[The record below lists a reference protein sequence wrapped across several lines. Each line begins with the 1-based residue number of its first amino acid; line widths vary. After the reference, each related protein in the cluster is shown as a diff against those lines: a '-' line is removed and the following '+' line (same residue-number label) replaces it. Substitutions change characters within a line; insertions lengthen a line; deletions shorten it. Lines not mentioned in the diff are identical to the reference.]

1 VRATEE
7 LARWI
12 STQIE
17 LAELGRQRTR
27 VMEAE
32 LRALRAQISPHFIY
46 NCLAAIASFVRTDPD
61 RARELL
67 LEFADFTRYAFR
79 RGGAYTTLRDELQNI
94 ERYLALEKARFG
106 DRLLVQLTIAPEV
119 LSVSVPF
126 LAIQPLVEN
135 AVRHGI
141 EGKAGDRSCDHHAAD
156 VGAHAEITIED
167 DGSGSDPDTI
177 RAVLAGES
185 GRDSVGLGNV
195 DARLRQ
201 AYGDEYGLVVETAPG
216 AGTRVSFRV
225 PKFAP
230 RRPAALTSAH
240 AGPAAPIL
248 SGMTT
253 APAPTPHPA
262 AAGAA
267 RRRRGADAVRAG
279 LPAGQDERIG
289 QIHTASAAPRPS
301 RPGHHPIDVI
311 FTDIS
316 MPDLDGLAL
325 ARVLARFADRP
336 QVVFVT
342 AYDEHA
348 VAAFELEA
356 TDYVM
361 KPVRA
366 ERLSEAVRRVVAQ
379 RADPPASSS
388 PRSPDPRRRDHP
400 GRARRRDDLRPTQPD
415 PLRPGAGRL
424 RAAAHRQGL
433 APRADL
439 AQRPRRALG

>member
-1 VRATEE
+1 MGTDRWAPVPWPAATQGHWTGTAYSVAVSTPLSTPQLALIIAAVLALAIVVGRLVRRRRFVSPVDRATYQTLHTVSLATRSLRDGLTPEGASRATRHLRSMLGSEAVAISDTGGTLAWDGAGTHHRGDIPRHAQPVLTSGRTLVLTDREITCGDPDCPIRSGIFAPIVADDHVVAVLAAYGRSTSAGLVRATEE

-79 RGGAYTTLRDELQNI
+79 RGGAFTPLRDELQNI

-141 EGKAGDRSCDHHAAD
+141 EGKAGIGHVTIHAAD

-230 RRPAALTSAH
+230 
-240 AGPAAPIL
+240 G
-248 SGMTT
+248 
-253 APAPTPHPA
+253 
-262 AAGAA
+262 
-267 RRRRGADAVRAG
+267 V
-279 LPAGQDERIG
+279 LP
-289 QIHTASAAPRPS
+289 
-301 RPGHHPIDVI
+301 
-311 FTDIS
+311 
-316 MPDLDGLAL
+316 
-325 ARVLARFADRP
+325 
-336 QVVFVT
+336 
-342 AYDEHA
+342 
-348 VAAFELEA
+348 
-356 TDYVM
+356 
-361 KPVRA
+361 
-366 ERLSEAVRRVVAQ
+366 
-379 RADPPASSS
+379 
-388 PRSPDPRRRDHP
+388 
-400 GRARRRDDLRPTQPD
+400 
-415 PLRPGAGRL
+415 
-424 RAAAHRQGL
+424 
-433 APRADL
+433 
-439 AQRPRRALG
+439 